1 MRKSIAPTVAT
12 ALAFIGL
19 AQAQDLTA
27 RKVESA
33 FDTWADASGI
43 RNASLVLMKDNRIIL
58 KLNRGGY
65 ATATAE
71 PAASNSKLITGLC
84 IARLADS
91 GQVSFFCRLGRRY
104 HGCRQ
109 RCPNRHAIAD
119 EGARH
124 HDDIGGARIEDP
136 HQSPILHTSVRGS
149 ELRSVHKL
157 AQTPRAFHNKAAKA
171 RVAFAAR
178 CWRRPWDDWKL

>member
-43 RNASLVLMKDNRIIL
+43 RNASLVLIKDNRIIL

-91 GQVSFFCRLGRRY
+91 GQVSFFTDWGGDTMVVVNDAPTVTPSRMRALD
-104 HGCRQ
+104 
-109 RCPNRHAIAD
+109 IAM
-119 EGARH
+119 
-124 HDDIGGARIEDP
+124 I
-136 HQSPILHTSVRGS
+136 S
-149 ELRSVHKL
+149 
-157 AQTPRAFHNKAAKA
+157 AA
-171 RVAFAAR
+171 
-178 CWRRPWDDWKL
+178 LE